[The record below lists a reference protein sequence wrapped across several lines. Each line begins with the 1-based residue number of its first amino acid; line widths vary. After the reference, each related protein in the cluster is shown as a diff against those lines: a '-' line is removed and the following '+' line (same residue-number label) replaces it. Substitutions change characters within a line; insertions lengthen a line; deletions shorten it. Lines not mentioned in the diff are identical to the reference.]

1 MLILNLAIV
10 ILMQGNLPAD
20 AQQIAKRADDKIEGL
35 RKAFEKACVEV
46 KLQELR
52 ELTRVHEAIKKS
64 DPAGAAAVKEK
75 MDALQADAN
84 VAAKGSPSVIQ
95 WLKGKWIFS
104 GVVDKNFGEVW
115 EFDGEKVIGTGIGDR
130 VKGKLM
136 LDGGKIQVVWDS
148 GLVEFLRVPD
158 TLGDEVS
165 GVSRTGEMKGK
176 RMR

>member
-1 MLILNLAIV
+1 LSVLIV
-10 ILMQGNLPAD
+10 ILMQGNLPSD
-20 AQQIAKRADDKIEGL
+20 AQAAAKRADDKIETL
-35 RKAFEKACVEV
+35 RKAYEKACAEV

-52 ELTRVHEAIKKS
+52 ELTRVYEAIKKS

-75 MDALQADAN
+75 MDALQADVN
-84 VAAKGSPSVIQ
+84 AARGGSPVQ
-95 WLKGKWIFS
+95 WLNGKWIFS

-115 EFDGEKVIGTGIGDR
+115 EFKDGKVIGTGIGDR
-130 VKGKLM
+130 VKGTLM

-158 TLGDEVS
+158 TMGDEVT
-165 GVSRTGEMKGK
+165 GVCRTGEMKGK